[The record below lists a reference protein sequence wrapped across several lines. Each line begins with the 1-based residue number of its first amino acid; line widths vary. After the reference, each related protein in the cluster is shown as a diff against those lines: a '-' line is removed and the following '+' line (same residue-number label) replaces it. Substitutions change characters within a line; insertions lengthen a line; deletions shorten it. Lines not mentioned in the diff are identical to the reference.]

1 MLYKEELKVNHLNII
16 HKCIPEELRTLSQYY
31 LLACIDHKDA
41 KDKWEL
47 IAWDMATFERFSKE
61 IKSTEFLIHAA
72 EFGRQVTV
80 EFIAKFIDIDITNPI
95 LSLNS
100 GISEYFKKY
109 RDELKNKKIQK
120 DQVEKK
126 IL

>member
-1 MLYKEELKVNHLNII
+1 
-16 HKCIPEELRTLSQYY
+16 
-31 LLACIDHKDA
+31 
-41 KDKWEL
+41 
-47 IAWDMATFERFSKE
+47 MATFERFSKE